1 MTYSLENVSQ
11 QQQRVRSVKLYI
23 FILTFAAFS
32 IVTYIFMYMQQGL
45 EPRFAAPQEPV
56 PLVRPL
62 QKSTYKSDKTTTV
75 SSSNR
80 DNNVSPVYTKS
91 TDSPTQPQKQQTKK
105 PRPLQQQAWE
115 PFNTTNPHVHSWCP
129 HAHCLNSPL
138 CTPCSQRFFFLISTA
153 RSGSTT
159 LLRMFNALPH
169 IRLSGEN
176 HNHLYYLYQLTS
188 NLVNHKPYIL
198 KHPVDKPTGPF
209 QHNAIPQGSMGCVAQ
224 TAVKSLNPPPLDVQR
239 NVAAVASSTS
249 SPTLLLE
256 EYDRGRILGF
266 KTVRVHHGNW
276 TAKEVAEYLKTHF
289 PCSKVLINYQTNV
302 THEYLSFK
310 RTFHHNNDGGGKDK
324 EYKGPSIEYFK
335 QINKFQED
343 LSHSLGDEMSRL
355 IDMDQWVHDV
365 EILNSVIQWMGYEK
379 CRFNKIVH
387 ENDKGY
393 STDKDTI
400 LSVGEECSYPY
411 FL

>member
-1 MTYSLENVSQ
+1 
-11 QQQRVRSVKLYI
+11 
-23 FILTFAAFS
+23 
-32 IVTYIFMYMQQGL
+32 MYMQQGL

-62 QKSTYKSDKTTTV
+62 QNTKNNDKTTTS

-80 DNNVSPVYTKS
+80 DNNVPPVYTNPI
-91 TDSPTQPQKQQTKK
+91 DSQTQPQQQTKS
-105 PRPLQQQAWE
+105 PLLAWE
-115 PFNTTNPHVHSWCP
+115 PFNTTNPHADSWCP
-129 HAHCLNSPL
+129 YAHCLNSPL
-138 CTPCSQRFFFLISTA
+138 CTPCSQRFFFLVSTA

-176 HNHLYYLYQLTS
+176 HNQLYYLYQLTS

-224 TAVKSLNPPPLDVQR
+224 TAVKSLNPPPLEVQR
-239 NVAAVASSTS
+239 NVAAVASTS
-249 SPTLLLE
+249 SPTLE

-266 KTVRVHHGNW
+266 KTVRVHHGKW
-276 TAKEVAEYLKTHF
+276 TADEAAEYLKTHF

-310 RTFHHNNDGGGKDK
+310 RTFHHNNGGGKDK
-324 EYKGPSIEYFK
+324 EYRGPSIEYFK

-365 EILNSVIQWMGYEK
+365 EILNSVIQWMGYKK

-393 STDKDTI
+393 STDKDTV
-400 LSVGEECSYPY
+400 LSVGKECYYPF